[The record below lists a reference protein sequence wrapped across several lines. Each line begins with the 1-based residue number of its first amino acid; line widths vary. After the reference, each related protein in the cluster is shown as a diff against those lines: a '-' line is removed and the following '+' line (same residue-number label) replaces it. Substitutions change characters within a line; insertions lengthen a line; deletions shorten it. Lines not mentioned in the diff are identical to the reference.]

1 MKMQSTLPIRG
12 SGWFK
17 ENSICWAHNE

>member
-1 MKMQSTLPIRG
+1 MKIQSTLPIRG

-17 ENSICWAHNE
+17 ENFICWAHNE